1 MEVDRAA
8 ENGDVVNI
16 DYVGTLDGEEF
27 SGGSAEGYDLT
38 LGSSTFID
46 GFEDGLIGAKKG
58 DVVTLNLTFPANYS
72 DELGGKDVVFTVTVN
87 KVQTVSKEISEDWV
101 KENTSFDTVEDYKR
115 DLRVQLETENDS
127 DAEDTMESDAWKM
140 VLENSVVND
149 YPDAMVQYGVYYY
162 EQIMSSYFTS
172 SGITK
177 EDYLESQGMT
187 EEDYDSLRQSY
198 GQSMAGQLL
207 VMAAIEEAEGIS
219 TEDEEYQTSL
229 EELIASAGVTED
241 VFFSYYSQFSV
252 EQSLMLQRI
261 NEIIVNNATVTETV
275 ASADDSAE
283 SSTAQETE

>member
-1 MEVDRAA
+1 
-8 ENGDVVNI
+8 
-16 DYVGTLDGEEF
+16 
-27 SGGSAEGYDLT
+27 
-38 LGSSTFID
+38 
-46 GFEDGLIGAKKG
+46 
-58 DVVTLNLTFPANYS
+58 
-72 DELGGKDVVFTVTVN
+72 
-87 KVQTVSKEISEDWV
+87 
-101 KENTSFDTVEDYKR
+101 
-115 DLRVQLETENDS
+115 
-127 DAEDTMESDAWKM
+127 
-140 VLENSVVND
+140 
-149 YPDAMVQYGVYYY
+149 
-162 EQIMSSYFTS
+162 MSSYFTS

-187 EEDYDSLRQSY
+187 EADYDSLRQSY

-261 NEIIVNNATVTETV
+261 NEIIINNATVTETV